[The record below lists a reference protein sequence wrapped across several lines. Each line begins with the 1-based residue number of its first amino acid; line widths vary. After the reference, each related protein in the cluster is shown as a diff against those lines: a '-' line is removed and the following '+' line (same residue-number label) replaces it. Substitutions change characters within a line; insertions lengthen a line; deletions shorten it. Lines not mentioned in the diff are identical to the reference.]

1 MTNPT
6 AANLTA
12 ANDNRPAAFDA
23 RLMEYMPGLTV
34 LARKLTR
41 SPKEREDLVTDTII
55 YCLAHWTSYREG
67 GGFWNWLY
75 WSMRGVLSAR
85 RDAAGRQ
92 LVVVDDADGRLLAG
106 RHVDATQIVH
116 MELVQTLETM
126 NTRAGNIVIR
136 RAMGDTLGEIG
147 ADLGVKA
154 ERVRQIEAKEL
165 NRLQTARAA

>member
-1 MTNPT
+1 MTNQYT
-6 AANLTA
+6 AV
-12 ANDNRPAAFDA
+12 NDNPDARPAAFDK
-23 RLMEYMPGLTV
+23 RLMEYVPGLTV

-41 SPKEREDLVTDTII
+41 SPAEREDLVTDTII
-55 YCLAHWTSYREG
+55 YCLAHWTTYRED

-75 WSMRGVLSAR
+75 WSMRGVLSSR
-85 RDAAGRQ
+85 RDAATRC
-92 LVVVDDADGRLLAG
+92 LRIVDDADGKLLAG
-106 RHVDATQIVH
+106 RHVDATQITH
-116 MELVQTLETM
+116 LELVQTLETM

-147 ADLGVKA
+147 ADIGVRA